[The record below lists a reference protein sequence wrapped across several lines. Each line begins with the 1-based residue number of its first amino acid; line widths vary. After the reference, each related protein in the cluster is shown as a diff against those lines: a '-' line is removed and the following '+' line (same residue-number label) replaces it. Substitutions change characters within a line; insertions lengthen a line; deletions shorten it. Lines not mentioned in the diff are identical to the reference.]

1 MSLYCGVDL
10 HGDNG
15 YYAIIDENKRR
26 IFKQRLP
33 NDLTTILAKLAPYRS
48 ELTGIAVESTFNWY
62 WRVDGL
68 IAQQYPV
75 ILANPA
81 AMEQYDGLKDVNDET
96 DAFFI
101 ADQLRLGLLKPG
113 YIYPKEERPVRDILR
128 RRMLFVQQRTTQLL
142 SFQSLYARETGG
154 ELGCNKIK
162 GLSSAD
168 IQELFPDEHLQLMGT
183 ANVKTVKF
191 LGERIKELESAAL
204 DQCRLKPEYEKLL
217 TAPGIGQ
224 VLGLTIMLETGTIR
238 RFAEVGNYTSYCR
251 CVKARRKSNFREKGE
266 NNSKNGNKYLAW
278 AYVEAANFMIRY
290 CPEAKKWYQ
299 RKLAR
304 SSGKRVL
311 AIKALAG
318 KISKACYFIMRDQVV
333 FDQRRIFG

>member
-1 MSLYCGVDL
+1 MSLYGGVDL

-15 YYAIIDENKRR
+15 YYAIIDENRRR

-33 NDLTTILAKLAPYRS
+33 NDLTAVLSTLAPYRG
-48 ELTGIAVESTFNWY
+48 ELSGIAVESTFNWY
-62 WRVDGL
+62 WLVDGL
-68 IAQQYPV
+68 MAQDYPV

-101 ADQLRLGLLKPG
+101 ADQLRLGLLRQG

-128 RRMLFVQQRTTQLL
+128 RRMLFVQQRTVQIL

-154 ELGCNKIK
+154 EIGSDKIK
-162 GLSSAD
+162 GLCPAE
-168 IQELFPDEHLQLMGT
+168 IQEFFPDEHLQLMGS
-183 ANVKTVKF
+183 ANIKAVQF
-191 LGERIKELESAAL
+191 LGERVKELEKAVL
-204 DQCRLKPEYEKLL
+204 EQCRIKPEYERLL
-217 TAPGIGQ
+217 TVPGIGK
-224 VLGLTIMLETGTIR
+224 VLGLTIMLETGDIR
-238 RFAEVGNYTSYCR
+238 RFSDVGNYTSYCR
-251 CVKARRKSNFREKGE
+251 CVKARRRSNQREKGA

-278 AYVEAANFMIRY
+278 AYVEAANFMIRF
-290 CPEAKKWYQ
+290 CPAAQNWYQ

-304 SSGKRVL
+304 SGGKRVL
-311 AIKALAG
+311 AIKALAS
-318 KISKACYFIMRDQVV
+318 KICKACYFIMRDQVP